1 LDNQLKYILEKTHD
15 HLDERQFN
23 LAIRRLADSLSYG
36 SDSSPFLGAGID
48 YVQSRQYQEGDP
60 VKFIDWRVTARTG
73 KFFVKEFEAPKQM
86 PLYIL
91 MDTSAS
97 MCVSSL
103 PISKYAWAVQLAGG
117 IAMAALNRMSPVGV
131 LGCGER
137 ELHVRPTLS
146 RTTIYQWSH
155 HLRHFNINES
165 TTLGESIR
173 TLTPSLKSRCMILV
187 MSDLHDPDAIPALK
201 LLAQKHDCVVL
212 QLQDPAEKGRMGGGI
227 FRAEEAETGKRFIAH
242 GYSTWFTGEDA
253 VKELKRSGIDSL
265 QLVTNEHFIPRLRD
279 FLKKRNCL
287 GRGAR

>member
-1 LDNQLKYILEKTHD
+1 MKYILDTTHD

-23 LAIRRLADSLSYG
+23 LAVKRLADSLSYG
-36 SDSSPFLGAGID
+36 SDSSPFLGAGIE
-48 YVQSRQYQEGDP
+48 YVQSRQYQQGDP

-97 MCVSSL
+97 MCVSST
-103 PISKYAWAVQLAGG
+103 PMSKYAWAVQLAGG
-117 IAMAALNRMSPVGV
+117 IGLAALTRMSPVGV

-137 ELHVRPTLS
+137 DLHVKPTLS
-146 RTTIYQWSH
+146 RTIIYQWSH
-155 HLRHFNINES
+155 NLRHFDINES
-165 TTLGESIR
+165 TTLGDSIR
-173 TLTPSLKSRCMILV
+173 TLTPSLKSRCMIMV

-201 LLAQKHDCVVL
+201 LLAQEHDCVVL
-212 QLQDPAEKGRMGGGI
+212 QLQDPAEYGHMGGGI

-242 GYSTWFTGEDA
+242 GYSTWFKGESA
-253 VKELKRSGIDSL
+253 AKELKRSGIDSI
-265 QLVTNEHFIPRLRD
+265 QLVTNEHFLPRLRD